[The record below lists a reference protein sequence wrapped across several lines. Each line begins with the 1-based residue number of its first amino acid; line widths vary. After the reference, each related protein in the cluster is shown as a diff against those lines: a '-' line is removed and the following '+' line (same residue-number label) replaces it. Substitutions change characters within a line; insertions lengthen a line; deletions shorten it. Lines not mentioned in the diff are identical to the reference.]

1 MKGEITERE
10 IKLLLY
16 IKCGFVYNKRNFNF
30 NLHLH
35 NNFLSFFF
43 FGTSEIK
50 NFHNT
55 VQLESQ

>member
-16 IKCGFVYNKRNFNF
+16 IKCGFVYNKKISTSICTDKF
-30 NLHLH
+30 
-35 NNFLSFFF
+35 SF